1 MSRNYSVYITY
12 KNRKSTMIKSISE
25 IDSSMIGSL
34 VLVKGIVIRTDEV
47 KPRLSIGTFTCDVCG
62 CENYM

>member
-1 MSRNYSVYITY
+1 MTKTY
-12 KNRKSTMIKSISE
+12 NVILSYKQRKATMIKSIGE

-34 VLVKGIVIRTDEV
+34 VIVKGIVIRTDEV